1 MCQRQPN
8 DPDVQEEKSFDW
20 SGLNSKGPSTVMS
33 DGSASI
39 AETRDE
45 HAVDQIDGDVLN
57 PFTLSG
63 YPGDLP
69 AGDYEVLVEE
79 ELLQGLSFEAYR
91 RTATY
96 LTVRGRGRNAGRSEL
111 RAISDNDLKEALSR
125 DAALSQTTNHSEAAL
140 SPQEDRT

>member
-1 MCQRQPN
+1 MNMR
-8 DPDVQEEKSFDW
+8 STR
-20 SGLNSKGPSTVMS
+20 STVTFS
-33 DGSASI
+33 
-39 AETRDE
+39 
-45 HAVDQIDGDVLN
+45 N

-96 LTVRGRGRNAGRSEL
+96 LTVRGKGSHAGRTEL
-111 RAISDNDLKEALSR
+111 RAISDSDLKEALSR
-125 DAALSQTTNHSEAAL
+125 DQAATEKNDHRDAAL
-140 SPQEDRT
+140 SPQEDST

>member
-1 MCQRQPN
+1 MTMR
-8 DPDVQEEKSFDW
+8 STR
-20 SGLNSKGPSTVMS
+20 STVTFS
-33 DGSASI
+33 
-39 AETRDE
+39 
-45 HAVDQIDGDVLN
+45 N

-69 AGDYEVLVEE
+69 PGDYEVLVEE

-96 LTVRGRGRNAGRSEL
+96 LTVRGRGNVMPDATEL

-125 DAALSQTTNHSEAAL
+125 DAATTETNNHSDTAL
-140 SPQEDRT
+140 SPQED

>member
-1 MCQRQPN
+1 MNMR
-8 DPDVQEEKSFDW
+8 
-20 SGLNSKGPSTVMS
+20 STRSMVTFS
-33 DGSASI
+33 
-39 AETRDE
+39 
-45 HAVDQIDGDVLN
+45 N
-57 PFTLSG
+57 PFTLPG

-96 LTVRGRGRNAGRSEL
+96 MTVRGKGAHAGRSEL
-111 RAISDNDLKEALSR
+111 RLTTEIDLTQALRR
-125 DAALSQTTNHSEAAL
+125 DADTSETNNQSEAAH